1 MKGELLAVG
10 RIARAHGIR
19 GEVAVKPLS
28 EVEARFSPGAIL
40 RTESDRRLTVRTA
53 RPHQS
58 GLLIRFEEIG
68 DRNAAEELRGQVLL
82 VPAEEAPELPEGSY
96 WPHQLI
102 GLEVVTEEG
111 RSLGAIA
118 EVAHNPANDVWTT
131 DAGVLVP
138 AVREFVVSVEPEAGR
153 VVIRDIPGLA
163 P

>member
-1 MKGELLAVG
+1 MEGELLAVG
-10 RIARAHGIR
+10 RIARAHGVR

-28 EVEARFSPGAIL
+28 EVEDRFSASSVL
-40 RTESDRRLTVRTA
+40 LTEDGRSLTVRAA
-53 RPHQS
+53 RPHQA
-58 GLLIRFEEIG
+58 GLLVRFEG
-68 DRNAAEELRGQVLL
+68 VDDRDAAEALRGQVLL
-82 VPAEEAPELPEGSY
+82 VPAEEAPDLPEGSY

-102 GLEVVTEEG
+102 GLQVVTEEG
-111 RSLGAIA
+111 RSLGAIT

-153 VVIRDIPGLA
+153 VIIRDVPGLA